1 MVSKILFLLNT
12 TKGTKKNKGWFYG
25 VSKDVW
31 AAIAVGVTY
40 HDLYEV
46 EKNEN

>member
-1 MVSKILFLLNT
+1 MKNYKINR
-12 TKGTKKNKGWFYG
+12 WFYG

-40 HDLYEV
+40 HDIYVEV
-46 EKNEN
+46 QNDNNSK